1 MLTVAGIG
9 PGNTKYL
16 TAQVVEAINSA
27 ECIVAFGRA
36 GESIKALR
44 SDYIKVKNVDEV
56 YRYSLMKENVLILA
70 SGDPCFY
77 GILEYLK
84 NKDILVDEVLPG
96 LSSFQYMMGKLKKS
110 WHNSR
115 FLSLHGRD
123 ESLEVAFSSPMTII
137 LTDSINTPRIISKKL
152 HELGLRGSMYIG
164 YNLSYKDEC
173 ILKINIGEE
182 IEDISSLAVVVVENE
197 MD

>member
-84 NKDILVDEVLPG
+84 NKDILVDEVFPG

-123 ESLEVAFSSPMTII
+123 ESLEVAFNSPMTII
-137 LTDSINTPRIISKKL
+137 LTDSTNTPRVISKKL

>member
-1 MLTVAGIG
+1 LLTVAGIG

-16 TAQVVEAINSA
+16 TVQVLEAIKSA

-36 GESIKALR
+36 GESIKDLR
-44 SDYIKVKNVDEV
+44 SDYIKVKNIDEV
-56 YRYSLMKENVLILA
+56 YRYSLRKENILILA

-84 NKDILVDEVLPG
+84 NKDILVDEVFPG

-115 FLSLHGRD
+115 FLSLHGRE
-123 ESLEVAFSSPMTII
+123 ESLESVLDTPMTII
-137 LTDSINTPRIISKKL
+137 LTDSINTPKTISKKL
-152 HELGLRGSMYIG
+152 HELSMRGTMYIG
-164 YNLSYKDEC
+164 YNLSYEDEC

>member
-70 SGDPCFY
+70 FGDPCFY

-84 NKDILVDEVLPG
+84 NKDILVDEVFPG

-123 ESLEVAFSSPMTII
+123 ESLEVAFNSPMTII
-137 LTDSINTPRIISKKL
+137 LTDSTNTPRVISKKL